1 MNRKSSRSLYA
12 RGYQTMKNKIC
23 TKIVHGEKSH
33 QFNDSDLTLQ
43 YIFHQILDILFFYL
57 EKKPRFFHTLKLQP
71 SFELWTYIYDN

>member
-1 MNRKSSRSLYA
+1 MNLKSSRSLYA

-43 YIFHQILDILFFYL
+43 YIFHQIIDILFFYKL
-57 EKKPRFFHTLKLQP
+57 KKTPIF
-71 SFELWTYIYDN
+71 SYFEIATII